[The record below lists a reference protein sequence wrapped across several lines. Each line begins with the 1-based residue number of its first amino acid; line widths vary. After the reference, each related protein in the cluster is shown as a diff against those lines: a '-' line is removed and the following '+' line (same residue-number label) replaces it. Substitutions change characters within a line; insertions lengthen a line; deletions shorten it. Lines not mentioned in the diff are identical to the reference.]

1 MFLRKGR
8 YYVFTQ
14 AAIERRFL
22 PGFFDIFGKKG
33 YSGGGGV
40 KGTVEVDIF
49 LVKHTNENNFNFLVV
64 LELI

>member
-22 PGFFDIFGKKG
+22 PEFFDIFGKKG
-33 YSGGGGV
+33 YSGGGGGGV
-40 KGTVEVDIF
+40 RGTVEVDIF
-49 LVKHTNENNFNFLVV
+49 LVKHSNENDFNFLVV
-64 LELI
+64 L